1 MNQLI
6 LASASPRRAA
16 LLAEA
21 NIPFTIQPA
30 DVDERFDPAI
40 SLRENARIVALRK
53 ARALTARHPRDF
65 VLAADTIVSLDG
77 EAIGKPRGEADAV
90 RMILRLAGRAH
101 EVITG
106 VAIIRAEDG
115 AQWTGDE
122 VTRVRFGPVTQSEAE
137 AYAATGEPLDKAGAY
152 AIQGGA
158 GRWIEGYE
166 GSYSNIVGLPMELT
180 LRALAGL
187 GFTAREGP
195 GVCR

>member
-1 MNQLI
+1 MNRLI

-21 NIPFTIQPA
+21 NIPFAIEPA
-30 DVDERFDPAI
+30 DVDERFDPAL
-40 SLRENARIVALRK
+40 SLRENARAVALRK
-53 ARALTARHPRDF
+53 ARAMAARHPGAF
-65 VLAADTIVSLDG
+65 VLGADTIVALDG
-77 EAIGKPRGEADAV
+77 EAIGKPRDEADAV
-90 RMILRLAGRAH
+90 RMILKLAGRAH
-101 EVITG
+101 EVVTG
-106 VAIIRAEDG
+106 VASTGGPG
-115 AQWTGDE
+115 AGEWTGDE

-158 GRWIEGYE
+158 GQWIEGYE

-180 LRALAGL
+180 LRALAAL